1 MNDAWGWWLFFV
13 GLGLGVAVYWL
24 LAGRIRRSEEDL
36 AAEERAAE
44 AGWISELIAQGG
56 GEAPIKLVDQILEL
70 HRRYLDGDG
79 PVLASE
85 EVPQPPGDVAGAKA
99 PLAGGP
105 ASSAAESVAPGPNLT
120 AAREQLGPD
129 VASAGHDPDMEGD
142 RPHREAPEAHLG
154 QPG

>member
-24 LAGRIRRSEEDL
+24 LAGRMRRSEEDL
-36 AAEERAAE
+36 AADERTAE

-56 GEAPIKLVDQILEL
+56 GEAPVKLIDQILEL

-85 EVPQPPGDVAGAKA
+85 EVPEPPSDRGMPDPNVPPGGEQPA
-99 PLAGGP
+99 PA
-105 ASSAAESVAPGPNLT
+105 
-120 AAREQLGPD
+120 
-129 VASAGHDPDMEGD
+129 VASGGHDPDVEGD